1 MKTQNEMMTLVPQK
15 LREIEERYDVEVLWA
30 VESGS
35 RAWGFESPDSDFDV
49 RFIYKRKIQ
58 DYLKLTPDR
67 DVIELP
73 IDNTWDVNGWD
84 LDKTLK
90 LLAKS
95 NPTLFEWFQSPIVYY
110 RTDFVERLAP
120 LLENCLSEERM
131 MYHYLSTAKGHM
143 SKYLGDKHVKP
154 KKYFYAL
161 RPILACKWLAKYHTA
176 PPVRF
181 DELIK
186 ACLPV
191 ELKGSVDKLLAI
203 KMATSES
210 EEIAPLEDIHSY
222 LESSIIEMDAYLKT
236 QSITNKVD
244 WKALN
249 EFFLTEIGMGKKH
262 DLE

>member
-1 MKTQNEMMTLVPQK
+1 MKTQNEMMTLVPKK
-15 LREIEERYDVEVLWA
+15 LWEIEKEFDVEVLWA
-30 VESGS
+30 IESGS

-49 RFIYKRKIQ
+49 RFIYKHKPGF
-58 DYLKLTPDR
+58 YLDLDKGR

-73 IDNTWDVNGWD
+73 IDETWDVSGWD

-95 NPTLFEWFQSPIVYY
+95 NPTLFEWIQSPIVYY
-110 RTDFVERLAP
+110 RTDFVERLGS

-143 SKYLGDKHVKP
+143 SKYLGGKHVKP

-203 KMATSES
+203 KMTSSES
-210 EEIAPLEDIHSY
+210 EEITPLEDIHSY
-222 LESSIIEMDAYLKT
+222 LETSIIEMDTYLKT

-249 EFFLTEIGMGKKH
+249 EFFLMELGMGEKH